1 MILSVGLRLSR
12 DNFSFYFQIL
22 KPGRRDIDISL
33 FNPLKIIPN
42 SFFERDPREVAPDLL
57 GKVLRHRIDGCW
69 LEARIIET
77 EAYLLEERG
86 SHASLGET
94 PSRRALF
101 MEAGTIYMYYA
112 RGGDSFNFSY
122 AILQKRPV
130 EEEMT
135 LEATRWPSFGPFGF
149 AQSGTI
155 LLDSPEFQTSIV
167 VSSVGRIRQTD
178 LLKK

>member
-1 MILSVGLRLSR
+1 MPTDLPLVNFLRKNATNGFTLLETMLSLAVLGILLVLAVP
-12 DNFSFYFQIL
+12 DFYPMLQRQRFE
-22 KPGRRDIDISL
+22 
-33 FNPLKIIPN
+33 N
-42 SFFERDPREVAPDLL
+42 SASEIRA
-57 GKVLRHRIDGCW
+57 
-69 LEARIIET
+69 
-77 EAYLLEERG
+77 LLEETQSLALTSQVSHRVGFDANDHSLLIKRKYSG
-86 SHASLGET
+86 SDAV
-94 PSRRALF
+94 
-101 MEAGTIYMYYA
+101 
-112 RGGDSFNFSY
+112 
-122 AILQKRPV
+122 LQKRLV

>member
-1 MILSVGLRLSR
+1 MPTDLPFVNFLRKSATNGFTLLETMLSLAVLGILLVLAVP
-12 DNFSFYFQIL
+12 DFYPMLQRQRFE
-22 KPGRRDIDISL
+22 
-33 FNPLKIIPN
+33 N
-42 SFFERDPREVAPDLL
+42 SASEIRA
-57 GKVLRHRIDGCW
+57 
-69 LEARIIET
+69 
-77 EAYLLEERG
+77 LLEETQSLALTSQV
-86 SHASLGET
+86 SHRVGFDANDHSSLHIERKQSG
-94 PSRRALF
+94 
-101 MEAGTIYMYYA
+101 
-112 RGGDSFNFSY
+112 SY

>member
-1 MILSVGLRLSR
+1 MPTDLPFVNFLRKSATNGFTLLETMLSLAVLGILLVLAVP
-12 DNFSFYFQIL
+12 DFYPMLQRQRFE
-22 KPGRRDIDISL
+22 
-33 FNPLKIIPN
+33 N
-42 SFFERDPREVAPDLL
+42 SASEIRA
-57 GKVLRHRIDGCW
+57 
-69 LEARIIET
+69 
-77 EAYLLEERG
+77 LLEETQSLALTSNV
-86 SHASLGET
+86 SHREGFDANDHSLLIKRKHST
-94 PSRRALF
+94 
-101 MEAGTIYMYYA
+101 
-112 RGGDSFNFSY
+112 Y

>member
-1 MILSVGLRLSR
+1 MGFTLLETMLSLAVLGILLVLAVP
-12 DNFSFYFQIL
+12 DFYPMLQRQRFE
-22 KPGRRDIDISL
+22 
-33 FNPLKIIPN
+33 N
-42 SFFERDPREVAPDLL
+42 SASEIRA
-57 GKVLRHRIDGCW
+57 
-69 LEARIIET
+69 
-77 EAYLLEERG
+77 LLEETQSLALTSQV
-86 SHASLGET
+86 SHRVGFDAKDHSLLIKIKHSG
-94 PSRRALF
+94 
-101 MEAGTIYMYYA
+101 
-112 RGGDSFNFSY
+112 SY

>member
-1 MILSVGLRLSR
+1 MPTDLPLVNFLRKNATNGFTLLETMLSLAVLGILLVLAVP
-12 DNFSFYFQIL
+12 DFYPMLQSQRFQ
-22 KPGRRDIDISL
+22 
-33 FNPLKIIPN
+33 N
-42 SFFERDPREVAPDLL
+42 SASEIRA
-57 GKVLRHRIDGCW
+57 
-69 LEARIIET
+69 
-77 EAYLLEERG
+77 LLEETQSLALTSQV
-86 SHASLGET
+86 SHRVGFDANDHSLLIKRKQ
-94 PSRRALF
+94 S
-101 MEAGTIYMYYA
+101 GT
-112 RGGDSFNFSY
+112 Y

>member
-1 MILSVGLRLSR
+1 MPTDLPVVTFLRKSATSGFTLLETLLSLAILGILLVLAVP
-12 DNFSFYFQIL
+12 DFYPMLQRQRFE
-22 KPGRRDIDISL
+22 
-33 FNPLKIIPN
+33 N
-42 SFFERDPREVAPDLL
+42 SASEIRA
-57 GKVLRHRIDGCW
+57 
-69 LEARIIET
+69 
-77 EAYLLEERG
+77 LLEETQSLALTSQV
-86 SHASLGET
+86 SHRVAFDANDHSLLIKRKH
-94 PSRRALF
+94 SV
-101 MEAGTIYMYYA
+101 
-112 RGGDSFNFSY
+112 SY

>member
-1 MILSVGLRLSR
+1 MPTDLPLVTFLRKNATDGFTLLETMLSLAVLGILLVLAVP
-12 DNFSFYFQIL
+12 DFYPMLQRQRFE
-22 KPGRRDIDISL
+22 
-33 FNPLKIIPN
+33 N
-42 SFFERDPREVAPDLL
+42 SASEIRA
-57 GKVLRHRIDGCW
+57 
-69 LEARIIET
+69 
-77 EAYLLEERG
+77 LLEETQSLALTSQV
-86 SHASLGET
+86 SHRVGFDANDHSLLIKRKHSG
-94 PSRRALF
+94 
-101 MEAGTIYMYYA
+101 
-112 RGGDSFNFSY
+112 SY
-122 AILQKRPV
+122 AVLQKRPV

>member
-1 MILSVGLRLSR
+1 MPTELPYVNFLIKNATDGFTLLETMLSLAILGILLVLAVPDFYPMLQRQRFENSVSEIR
-12 DNFSFYFQIL
+12 
-22 KPGRRDIDISL
+22 
-33 FNPLKIIPN
+33 
-42 SFFERDPREVAPDLL
+42 A
-57 GKVLRHRIDGCW
+57 
-69 LEARIIET
+69 
-77 EAYLLEERG
+77 LLEETQSLALTSQV
-86 SHASLGET
+86 SHRVGFDANDHSLLIKRKHSG
-94 PSRRALF
+94 
-101 MEAGTIYMYYA
+101 
-112 RGGDSFNFSY
+112 SY

-167 VSSVGRIRQTD
+167 VSSVGRIRQRD

>member
-1 MILSVGLRLSR
+1 MPTDFPLVNFLRKNATNGFTLLETMLSLAVFGILLVLAVTDFFPMLQRQR
-12 DNFSFYFQIL
+12 FE
-22 KPGRRDIDISL
+22 
-33 FNPLKIIPN
+33 N
-42 SFFERDPREVAPDLL
+42 SESEIRA
-57 GKVLRHRIDGCW
+57 
-69 LEARIIET
+69 
-77 EAYLLEERG
+77 LLEETQSLALTSQV
-86 SHASLGET
+86 SHRVGFDANDHSLLIKRKHSG
-94 PSRRALF
+94 
-101 MEAGTIYMYYA
+101 
-112 RGGDSFNFSY
+112 SY

>member
-1 MILSVGLRLSR
+1 MPTDLPFVNFLRKSDTDGFTLLETMLSLAVLGILLVLAVP
-12 DNFSFYFQIL
+12 DFYPMLQSQRFE
-22 KPGRRDIDISL
+22 
-33 FNPLKIIPN
+33 N
-42 SFFERDPREVAPDLL
+42 SASEIRA
-57 GKVLRHRIDGCW
+57 
-69 LEARIIET
+69 
-77 EAYLLEERG
+77 LLEETQSLALTNQV
-86 SHASLGET
+86 SHRVGFDANDHSLLIKRKHSG
-94 PSRRALF
+94 
-101 MEAGTIYMYYA
+101 
-112 RGGDSFNFSY
+112 SY